1 MMKGILL
8 ILALCFTSFSF
19 AEGPIGGKV
28 YGKANL
34 SLVDQDSGD
43 TSGWNLNSN
52 ASRLG
57 IKGESKISEEL
68 AVVYQVEYEVCID
81 SGDCKG
87 QTFKQRNTFL
97 GLKGNFGMVSAGKH
111 DTPTKLAAKKVDLFN
126 DLEGDIKNAFEGEN
140 RVSNVVAYTS
150 PKMNG
155 FSATLAMI
163 PAEGEDIDQDG
174 QDDTGLK
181 DGLSYSINYT
191 KDNLYLAIAG
201 DQDIDEQDLVRM
213 IAQYQIDALTLGFLY
228 QQNQDNLGAKDESG
242 YFFSAAYSL
251 NPDIT
256 LKAQYGEIEDD
267 IDGDKEQTLSLG
279 ADYKLSKNTKTFI
292 FYTDNTD
299 SEVGLSEDAFTAF
312 GIGMEHKF

>member
-163 PAEGEDIDQDG
+163 PAEGEDVDQDG

-279 ADYKLSKNTKTFI
+279 ADYKLAKNTKTFI

>member
-1 MMKGILL
+1 MKGILL

-163 PAEGEDIDQDG
+163 PAEGEDVDQDG

-213 IAQYQIDALTLGFLY
+213 IAQYQIDGLKLGFLY

>member
-1 MMKGILL
+1 MMKVILL

-97 GLKGNFGMVSAGKH
+97 GLKGNFGMVWAGKH

-163 PAEGEDIDQDG
+163 PAEGEDVDQDG

>member
-1 MMKGILL
+1 MKRILL
-8 ILALCFTSFSF
+8 ILALSFTSFSF

-43 TSGWNLNSN
+43 SSGWNLNSN

-57 IKGESKISEEL
+57 IKGESKLSEEL

-97 GLKGNFGMVSAGKH
+97 GLKGNFGMVWAGKH

-126 DLEGDIKNAFEGEN
+126 DLEGDIKNAFEGQN

-163 PAEGEDIDQDG
+163 PAEGEDVDQDG

-228 QQNQDNLGAKDESG
+228 QQNQDNLGTKDESG

-251 NPDIT
+251 NADIT

-299 SEVGLSEDAFTAF
+299 SEVGLSKDAFTAF

>member
-1 MMKGILL
+1 MKRILL
-8 ILALCFTSFSF
+8 ILALSFTSFSF

-43 TSGWNLNSN
+43 SSGWTLNSN

-57 IKGESKISEEL
+57 IKGESKLSEEL

-97 GLKGNFGMVSAGKH
+97 GLKGNFGMVWAGKH

-126 DLEGDIKNAFEGEN
+126 DLEGDIKNAFEGQN

-163 PAEGEDIDQDG
+163 PAEGEDVDQDG

-228 QQNQDNLGAKDESG
+228 QQNQDNLGTKDESG

-251 NPDIT
+251 NADIT

-267 IDGDKEQTLSLG
+267 IDGDEEQTLSLG
-279 ADYKLSKNTKTFI
+279 ADYKLAKNTKTFI

-299 SEVGLSEDAFTAF
+299 SEVGLSKDAFTAF

>member
-1 MMKGILL
+1 MMKRILL
-8 ILALCFTSFSF
+8 ILALSFTSFSF

-43 TSGWNLNSN
+43 SSGWNLNSN

-57 IKGESKISEEL
+57 IKGESKLSEEL

-97 GLKGNFGMVSAGKH
+97 GLKGNFGMVWAGKH

-126 DLEGDIKNAFEGEN
+126 DLEGDIKNAFEGQN

-163 PAEGEDIDQDG
+163 PAEGEDVDQDG

-228 QQNQDNLGAKDESG
+228 QQNQDNLGTKDESG

-251 NPDIT
+251 NADIT

-267 IDGDKEQTLSLG
+267 IDGDEEQTLSLG
-279 ADYKLSKNTKTFI
+279 ADYKLAKNTKTFI

-299 SEVGLSEDAFTAF
+299 SEVGLSKDAFTAF

>member
-1 MMKGILL
+1 MKGILL

-163 PAEGEDIDQDG
+163 PAEGEDVDQDG

>member
-1 MMKGILL
+1 MKGILL

-97 GLKGNFGMVSAGKH
+97 GLKGNFGMVWAGKH

-140 RVSNVVAYTS
+140 RVSNVVAYRS

-163 PAEGEDIDQDG
+163 PAEGEDVDQDG

-213 IAQYQIDALTLGFLY
+213 IAQYQIDGLKLGFLY

-279 ADYKLSKNTKTFI
+279 ADYKLAKNTKTFI

>member
-1 MMKGILL
+1 MKRILL
-8 ILALCFTSFSF
+8 ILALSFTSFSF

-43 TSGWNLNSN
+43 SSGWNLNSN

-57 IKGESKISEEL
+57 IKGESKLSEEL

-87 QTFKQRNTFL
+87 RTFKQRNTFL
-97 GLKGNFGMVSAGKH
+97 GLKGNFGMVWAGKH

-126 DLEGDIKNAFEGEN
+126 DLEGDIKNAFEGQN

-163 PAEGEDIDQDG
+163 PAEGEDVDQDG
-174 QDDTGLK
+174 QDYTGLK

-228 QQNQDNLGAKDESG
+228 QQNQDNLGTKDESG

-251 NPDIT
+251 NADIT

-267 IDGDKEQTLSLG
+267 IDGDEEQTLSLG
-279 ADYKLSKNTKTFI
+279 ADYKLAKNTKTFI

-299 SEVGLSEDAFTAF
+299 SEVGLSKDAFTAF

>member
-1 MMKGILL
+1 MKGILL

-34 SLVDQDSGD
+34 SLVDQDSGN

-97 GLKGNFGMVSAGKH
+97 GLKGNFGMVWAGKH

-163 PAEGEDIDQDG
+163 PAEGEDVDQDG

-213 IAQYQIDALTLGFLY
+213 IAQYQIDGLKLGFLY

>member
-1 MMKGILL
+1 MKRILL
-8 ILALCFTSFSF
+8 ILALSFTSFSF

-57 IKGESKISEEL
+57 IKGESKLSEEL

-97 GLKGNFGMVSAGKH
+97 GLKGNFGMVWAGKH

-126 DLEGDIKNAFEGEN
+126 DLEGDIKNAFEGQN

-163 PAEGEDIDQDG
+163 PAEGEDVDQDG

-228 QQNQDNLGAKDESG
+228 QQNQDNLGTKDESG

-251 NPDIT
+251 NADIT

-267 IDGDKEQTLSLG
+267 IDGDEEQTLSLG
-279 ADYKLSKNTKTFI
+279 ADYKLAKNTKTFI

-299 SEVGLSEDAFTAF
+299 SEVGLSKDAFTAF

>member
-1 MMKGILL
+1 MKRILL
-8 ILALCFTSFSF
+8 ILALSFTSFSF

-97 GLKGNFGMVSAGKH
+97 GLKGNFGMVWAGKH

-126 DLEGDIKNAFEGEN
+126 DLEGDIKNAFEGQN

-163 PAEGEDIDQDG
+163 PAEGEDVDQDG

-228 QQNQDNLGAKDESG
+228 QQNQDNLGTKDESG

-251 NPDIT
+251 NADIT

-267 IDGDKEQTLSLG
+267 IDGDEEQTLSLG
-279 ADYKLSKNTKTFI
+279 ADYKLAKNTKTFI

-299 SEVGLSEDAFTAF
+299 SEVGLSKDAFTAF

>member
-1 MMKGILL
+1 MMKVILL

-163 PAEGEDIDQDG
+163 PAEGEDVDQDG

-279 ADYKLSKNTKTFI
+279 ADYKLAKNTKTFI

>member
-1 MMKGILL
+1 MKGILL

-34 SLVDQDSGD
+34 SLVDQDIGD

-163 PAEGEDIDQDG
+163 PAEGEDVDQDG

>member
-1 MMKGILL
+1 MKRILL
-8 ILALCFTSFSF
+8 ILALSFTSFSF

-43 TSGWNLNSN
+43 SSGWNLNSN

-57 IKGESKISEEL
+57 IKGESKLSEEL

-97 GLKGNFGMVSAGKH
+97 GLKGNFGMVWAGKH

-126 DLEGDIKNAFEGEN
+126 DLEGDIKNAFEGQN

-163 PAEGEDIDQDG
+163 PAEGEDVDQDG

-228 QQNQDNLGAKDESG
+228 QQNQDNLGTKDESG

-251 NPDIT
+251 NADIT

-267 IDGDKEQTLSLG
+267 IDGDEEQTLSLG
-279 ADYKLSKNTKTFI
+279 ADYKLAKNTKTFI

-299 SEVGLSEDAFTAF
+299 SEVGLSKDAFTAF
-312 GIGMEHKF
+312 GIGIEHKF

>member
-1 MMKGILL
+1 MKVILL

-97 GLKGNFGMVSAGKH
+97 GLKGNFGMVWAGKH

-140 RVSNVVAYTS
+140 RVSNVVAYRS

-163 PAEGEDIDQDG
+163 PAEGEDVDQDG

-279 ADYKLSKNTKTFI
+279 ADYKLAKNTKTFI

>member
-1 MMKGILL
+1 MKELLL
-8 ILALCFTSFSF
+8 ILALSFTSFSF
-19 AEGPIGGKV
+19 AEWPIGGKV

-34 SLVDQDSGD
+34 SLVSQDGGG
-43 TSGWNLNSN
+43 TSEWNLNSN

-68 AVVYQVEYEVCID
+68 GVVYQAEYEVCID

-97 GLKGNFGMVSAGKH
+97 GLKGSFGMVWAGKH

-163 PAEGEDIDQDG
+163 PAEGEDVDQDG
-174 QDDTGLK
+174 QDDTGLN

-191 KDNLYLAIAG
+191 KGDLYLAIAG
-201 DQDIDEQDLVRM
+201 DQEVDEQDLVRM
-213 IAQYQIDALTLGFLY
+213 IAQYQIDALKLGFLY
-228 QQNQDNLGAKDESG
+228 QQNEDNLGAKDESG
-242 YFFSAAYSL
+242 YFVSAAYTLSA
-251 NPDIT
+251 DIT
-256 LKAQYGEIEDD
+256 LKAQYGAIEDD
-267 IDGDKEQTLSLG
+267 IDGDEEQTLSLG
-279 ADYKLSKNTKTFI
+279 ADYKLDKNTKIFI
-292 FYTDNTD
+292 FYTNNTD
-299 SEVGLSEDAFTAF
+299 SEVGLSDDEFTAF
-312 GIGMEHKF
+312 GIGMEHNF

>member
-1 MMKGILL
+1 MKRILL
-8 ILALCFTSFSF
+8 ILALSFTSFSF

-43 TSGWNLNSN
+43 SSGWNLNSN

-57 IKGESKISEEL
+57 IKGESKLSEEL

-97 GLKGNFGMVSAGKH
+97 GLKGNFGMVWAGKH

-126 DLEGDIKNAFEGEN
+126 DLEGDIKNAFEGQN

-163 PAEGEDIDQDG
+163 PAEGEDVDQDG

-228 QQNQDNLGAKDESG
+228 QQNQDNLGTKDESG

-251 NPDIT
+251 NADIT

-267 IDGDKEQTLSLG
+267 IDGDEEQTLSLG
-279 ADYKLSKNTKTFI
+279 ADYKLAKNTKTFI

-299 SEVGLSEDAFTAF
+299 SEVGLSKDAFTAF

>member
-1 MMKGILL
+1 M
-8 ILALCFTSFSF
+8 ALCFTSFSF
-19 AEGPIGGKV
+19 AEGPIGGKI

-34 SLVDQDSGD
+34 TLVDQDSGD
-43 TSGWNLNSN
+43 TSGWHLNSN

-163 PAEGEDIDQDG
+163 PAEGEDVDQDG

>member
-1 MMKGILL
+1 MKGILL

-87 QTFKQRNTFL
+87 QTFKPRNTFL
-97 GLKGNFGMVSAGKH
+97 GLKGNFGMVWASKH

-140 RVSNVVAYTS
+140 RVSIVVAYTS
-150 PKMNG
+150 PKMDG
-155 FSATLAMI
+155 CSATLAMI
-163 PAEGEDIDQDG
+163 PAEGEDVDQDG

>member
-1 MMKGILL
+1 MKVILL

-97 GLKGNFGMVSAGKH
+97 GLKGNFGMVWAGKH

-163 PAEGEDIDQDG
+163 PAEGEDVDQDG

-279 ADYKLSKNTKTFI
+279 ADYKLAKNTKTFI

>member
-163 PAEGEDIDQDG
+163 PAEGEDVDQDG

>member
-140 RVSNVVAYTS
+140 RVSNVVAYRS

-163 PAEGEDIDQDG
+163 PAEGEDVDQDG

>member
-1 MMKGILL
+1 MKRILL
-8 ILALCFTSFSF
+8 ILALSFTSFSF

-34 SLVDQDSGD
+34 SLVDQDSGNS
-43 TSGWNLNSN
+43 SGWNLNSN

-57 IKGESKISEEL
+57 IKGESKLSEEL

-97 GLKGNFGMVSAGKH
+97 GLKGNFGMVWAGKH

-126 DLEGDIKNAFEGEN
+126 DLEGDIKNAFEGQN

-163 PAEGEDIDQDG
+163 PAEGEDVDQDG

-228 QQNQDNLGAKDESG
+228 QQNQDNLGTKDESG

-251 NPDIT
+251 NADIT

-267 IDGDKEQTLSLG
+267 IDGDEEQTLSLG
-279 ADYKLSKNTKTFI
+279 ADYKLAKNTKTFI

-299 SEVGLSEDAFTAF
+299 SEVGLSKDAFTAF

>member
-1 MMKGILL
+1 MKRILL
-8 ILALCFTSFSF
+8 ILALSFTSFSF

-43 TSGWNLNSN
+43 SSGWNLNSN

-57 IKGESKISEEL
+57 IKGESKLSEEL

-81 SGDCKG
+81 SDDCKG

-97 GLKGNFGMVSAGKH
+97 GLKGNFGMVWAGKH

-126 DLEGDIKNAFEGEN
+126 DLEGDIKNAFEGQN

-163 PAEGEDIDQDG
+163 PAEGEDVDQDG

-228 QQNQDNLGAKDESG
+228 QQNQDNLGTKDESG

-251 NPDIT
+251 NADIT

-267 IDGDKEQTLSLG
+267 IDGDEEQTLSLG
-279 ADYKLSKNTKTFI
+279 ADYKLAKNTKTFI

-299 SEVGLSEDAFTAF
+299 SEVGLSKDAFTAF

>member
-1 MMKGILL
+1 MKGILL

-126 DLEGDIKNAFEGEN
+126 DLEGDIKNAFEGQN

-163 PAEGEDIDQDG
+163 PAEGEDVDQDG

-228 QQNQDNLGAKDESG
+228 QQNQDNLGTKDESG

-251 NPDIT
+251 NADIT

>member
-1 MMKGILL
+1 MKVILL

-140 RVSNVVAYTS
+140 RVSNVVAYRS

-163 PAEGEDIDQDG
+163 PAEGEDVDQDG

-279 ADYKLSKNTKTFI
+279 ADYKLAKNTKTFI

>member
-1 MMKGILL
+1 MKVILL

-97 GLKGNFGMVSAGKH
+97 GLKGNFGMVWAGKH

-163 PAEGEDIDQDG
+163 PAEGEDVDQDG

-267 IDGDKEQTLSLG
+267 IDWDKEQTLSLG

>member
-43 TSGWNLNSN
+43 SSGWNLNSN

-57 IKGESKISEEL
+57 IKGESKLSEEL

-87 QTFKQRNTFL
+87 RTFKQRNTFL
-97 GLKGNFGMVSAGKH
+97 GLKGNFGMVWAGKH

-126 DLEGDIKNAFEGEN
+126 DLEGDIKNAFEGQN

-163 PAEGEDIDQDG
+163 PAEGEDVDQDG

-228 QQNQDNLGAKDESG
+228 QQNQDNLGTKDESG

-251 NPDIT
+251 NADIT

-267 IDGDKEQTLSLG
+267 IDGDEEQTLSLG
-279 ADYKLSKNTKTFI
+279 ADYKLAKNTKTFI

-299 SEVGLSEDAFTAF
+299 SEVGLSKDAFTAF

>member
-1 MMKGILL
+1 MKRILL
-8 ILALCFTSFSF
+8 ILALSFTSFSF
-19 AEGPIGGKV
+19 AEGAIGGKV

-43 TSGWNLNSN
+43 SSGWNLNSN

-57 IKGESKISEEL
+57 IKGESKLSEEL

-97 GLKGNFGMVSAGKH
+97 GLKGNFGMVWAGKH

-126 DLEGDIKNAFEGEN
+126 DLEGDIKNAFEGQN

-163 PAEGEDIDQDG
+163 PAEGEDVDQDG

-228 QQNQDNLGAKDESG
+228 QQNQDNLGTKDESG

-251 NPDIT
+251 NADIT

-267 IDGDKEQTLSLG
+267 IDGDEEQTLSLG
-279 ADYKLSKNTKTFI
+279 ADYKLAKNTKTFI

-299 SEVGLSEDAFTAF
+299 SEVGLSKDAFTAF

>member
-97 GLKGNFGMVSAGKH
+97 GLKGNFGMVWAGKH

-163 PAEGEDIDQDG
+163 PAEGEDVDQDG

-279 ADYKLSKNTKTFI
+279 ADYKLAKNTKTFI